1 MMTSAEDHMQRA
13 IAAARAGHTPF
24 GCVIAQNEQ
33 PMVTAYNTVRTS
45 HDPTAHAE
53 VVALR
58 QLGQQLG
65 THRLGG
71 YSLYTTGEPCP
82 MCAAA
87 IAFAGI
93 DHVVFGASI
102 DQISAFLPQIR
113 ISAAEVFAQSPVQVR
128 LEGGMCAEA
137 CLDLLRDFG

>member
-1 MMTSAEDHMQRA
+1 MQRA
-13 IAAARAGHTPF
+13 IAAARAGRTPF
-24 GCVIAQNEQ
+24 GCVITQNGQ
-33 PMVTAYNTVRTS
+33 PVVTAHNTVRTA

-53 VVALR
+53 IVALR

-65 THRLGG
+65 RHQFGG
-71 YSLYTTGEPCP
+71 HSLYTTGEPCP

-102 DQISAFLPQIR
+102 AQISDFLPQIR
-113 ISAAEVFAQSPVQVR
+113 IAAAEVFAQSPLRVR
-128 LEGGMCAEA
+128 LEGGVCAEA
-137 CLDLLRDFG
+137 CLDLLREFG